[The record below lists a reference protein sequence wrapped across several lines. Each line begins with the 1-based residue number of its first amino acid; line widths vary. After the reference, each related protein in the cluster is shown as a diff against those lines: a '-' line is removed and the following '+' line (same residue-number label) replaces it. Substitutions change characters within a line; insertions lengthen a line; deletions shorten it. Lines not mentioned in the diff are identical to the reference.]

1 MKSAAAV
8 TTGLW
13 AKVQSGQYIGKD
25 EALPADVQAE
35 INRETAVVI
44 NGLFRQLRAIFPA
57 WKQAWPDMAAYKS
70 AKQEWL
76 QAFLEAGLRSL
87 DQLKFGL
94 MGARQSGRDFIP
106 APGVFIAWCTPT
118 AEMLGLPTLEAAHR
132 EACRNAHPCMAG
144 RGRWSHDAVW
154 HTAKECGFE
163 NLNKLETALSLRLF
177 ERNYAITVRRLIE
190 GLPLQ
195 KMPLALPVEVAARRT
210 PDVGNNALAKIRAM
224 RAASSSAQSTA
235 KVS

>member
-1 MKSAAAV
+1 MNNVATV
-8 TTGLW
+8 TSGLW
-13 AKVQSGQYIGKD
+13 AKVQSGQYIAKD

-35 INRETAVVI
+35 LNRETAVVI

-57 WKQAWPDMAAYKS
+57 WKQAWPDMASYKA
-70 AKQEWL
+70 AKKEWL

-94 MGARQSGRDFIP
+94 MGARQSGKDFIP
-106 APGVFIAWCTPT
+106 APGVFIGWCTPT

-144 RGRWSHDAVW
+144 QGKWSHDAVW

-163 NLNKLETALSLRLF
+163 SLNKLQTPLSLKLF

-190 GLPLQ
+190 GLPLK
-195 KMPLALPVEVAARRT
+195 KMPLALPAEVAPRRT
-210 PDVGNNALAKIRAM
+210 PEVGNSALAKIRAR
-224 RAASSSAQSTA
+224 RAGGHHA
-235 KVS
+235 

>member
-1 MKSAAAV
+1 MKSVATV
-8 TTGLW
+8 TSGLW
-13 AKVQSGQYIGKD
+13 AKVQSGQFIAKD
-25 EALPADVQAE
+25 EPLPADVQAE
-35 INRETAVVI
+35 LNRETAVVI

-57 WKQAWPDMAAYKS
+57 WKQAWPDMPAYKA
-70 AKQEWL
+70 AKKEWL

-87 DQLKFGL
+87 DQLQFGL

-106 APGVFIAWCTPT
+106 APGVFIGWCTPT
-118 AEMLGLPTLEAAHR
+118 AEMLGLPTLQAAHR

-144 RGRWSHDAVW
+144 RAKWSHDAVW

-163 NLNKLETALSLRLF
+163 SLNKLETSLSLKLF

-195 KMPLALPVEVAARRT
+195 KMPLALPAEVEARRT
-210 PDVGNNALAKIRAM
+210 PAVGNNALANIRAM
-224 RAASSSAQSTA
+224 RAGGRHA
-235 KVS
+235 

>member
-1 MKSAAAV
+1 MNSVATV
-8 TTGLW
+8 TSGLW
-13 AKVQSGQYIGKD
+13 AKVQSGQYIAKD
-25 EALPADVQAE
+25 EPLPAAVQAE
-35 INRETAVVI
+35 LNRETAVVI

-57 WKQAWPDMAAYKS
+57 WKQAWPDMPAYKA
-70 AKQEWL
+70 AKKEWL
-76 QAFLEAGLRSL
+76 QAFLEAGLCSL
-87 DQLKFGL
+87 DQLQFGL

-144 RGRWSHDAVW
+144 RGKWSHDAVW

-163 NLNKLETALSLRLF
+163 NLNKLQVPLSLKLF
-177 ERNYAITVRRLIE
+177 ERNYAITVRRLVE

-195 KMPLALPVEVAARRT
+195 KMPLALPAEVEARRT
-210 PDVGNNALAKIRAM
+210 PEVGNNALAKIRAM
-224 RAASSSAQSTA
+224 RAGGRHA
-235 KVS
+235 

>member
-1 MKSAAAV
+1 MRSVAV
-8 TTGLW
+8 VPTGLW
-13 AKVQSGQYIGKD
+13 AKVQSGQYIAK
-25 EALPADVQAE
+25 EQQLPQEIQAE
-35 INRETAVVI
+35 LNRETAIVI

-70 AKQEWL
+70 AKKEWL

-87 DQLKFGL
+87 DQLQFGL

-106 APGVFIAWCTPT
+106 APGVFIAWCTPS
-118 AEMLGLPTLEAAHR
+118 AEMLGLPTLAVAHR

-144 RGRWSHDAVW
+144 RARWSHDAVW

-163 NLNKLETALSLRLF
+163 SLNKLEESLSLKLF
-177 ERNYAITVRRLIE
+177 ERNYTITVRRLIE

-195 KMPLALPVEVAARRT
+195 KMPLALPERVEGRRT
-210 PDVGNNALAKIRAM
+210 PEIGNRALAELRAM
-224 RAASSSAQSTA
+224 RSSGARHA
-235 KVS
+235 